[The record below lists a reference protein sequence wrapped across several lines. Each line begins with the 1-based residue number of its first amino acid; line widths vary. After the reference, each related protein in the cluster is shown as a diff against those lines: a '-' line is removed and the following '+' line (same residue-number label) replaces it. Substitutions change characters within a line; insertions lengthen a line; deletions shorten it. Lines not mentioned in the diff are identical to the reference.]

1 MNALRCLIVDDE
13 ELARRLIRSYCARL
27 PHLLVVGEAA
37 NSVEA
42 LRLLREQE
50 VDLLLL
56 DIQMPEMTGLDLLKA
71 LRQPPAVILTTAY
84 ADYAL
89 ESYEF
94 DVVDY
99 LLKPFPFERF
109 VRAVE
114 KVTVTTPPG
123 TSPAPRDPAPVTY
136 QLVRS
141 EHKVYRIA
149 HADIRYVESMREYV
163 AYHTAEGRTLAL
175 GSLKQLEQEL
185 PENFLRVHKSYIV
198 ARDRVTALEGNM
210 LHLGSERIPIGGSYR
225 EEVKR
230 KLFR

>member
-1 MNALRCLIVDDE
+1 MSELRCLIVDDE
-13 ELARRLIRSYCARL
+13 ELARRLVRSYCDRL
-27 PHLLVVGEAA
+27 PALSVVGEAA
-37 NSVEA
+37 NPIQA
-42 LRLLREQE
+42 LQLLRERE
-50 VDLLLL
+50 IDLLFL

-71 LRQPPAVILTTAY
+71 VRHLPAVILTTAY
-84 ADYAL
+84 SDYAL

-99 LLKPFPFERF
+99 LLKPFSFERF

-114 KVTVTTPPG
+114 KVKDPA
-123 TSPAPRDPAPVTY
+123 SPAPATY

-149 HADIRYVESMREYV
+149 HATILYIESMREYV

-175 GSLKQLEQEL
+175 GSLRQLEEEL

-198 ARDRVTALEGNM
+198 AKDKVSALEGNL
-210 LHLGSERIPIGGSYR
+210 LHLGTERIPIGGSYR

-230 KLFR
+230 KLFS